1 VAAFSPGLE
10 QSLHRALAIAKER
23 RHERAMLDHLL
34 LALTDDQ
41 DAAAVMRGCN
51 VDIEKLCRALD
62 LSLAHLK
69 EESSANRD
77 VEPTAASE
85 VQLVIQQAV
94 THALSI
100 GREVVTGAHV
110 LVEIL
115 DRWPGSFL
123 QERGMT
129 RYDAVNFICHGIAKN
144 AMASPSRDGEGVAPP
159 GSDAADDASEAVTFK
174 ILLLNDDYTPMEFV
188 VHVLERFFDMDRETA
203 AGIMLHVH
211 NHGSAECGAFP
222 HGVAA
227 AKVREVADFAREH
240 QHLLRCVMQ
249 AS

>member
-1 VAAFSPGLE
+1 MVAFSPGLE

-41 DAAAVMRGCN
+41 DAAAVMRACN
-51 VDIEKLCRALD
+51 LDIEKLRRALD
-62 LSLAHLK
+62 LSLADL
-69 EESSANRD
+69 EEEPTANGD

-85 VQLVIQQAV
+85 VQLVVQQAV
-94 THALSI
+94 THVVSI
-100 GREVVTGAHV
+100 GHEVVTGAHV

-123 QERGMT
+123 QEQGMT
-129 RYDAVNFICHGIAKN
+129 RYDAVNFICHGIAKH
-144 AMASPSRDGEGVAPP
+144 AGASPPREGESGTPS
-159 GSDAADDASEAVTFK
+159 GSDAADAPDESAMFK
-174 ILLLNDDYTPMEFV
+174 VLLLNDDYTPMEFV
-188 VHVLERFFDMDRETA
+188 VHVLEQFFDQDRETA
-203 AGIMLHVH
+203 ARIMLHVH
-211 NHGSAECGAFP
+211 NHGSAACGAYP
-222 HGVAA
+222 HAVAA

-240 QHLLRCVMQ
+240 QHPLRCVMQ